1 METFKTTS
9 VRLGAVLWLA
19 VLAGQV
25 CGDEAKKISLA
36 KDISIYVEK
45 GTLTRA
51 FVCMPSVAKMQQ
63 VAAHGQPKELSLL
76 CDRQNPLTPHV
87 AELIAR
93 WGSVNHLTIGVP
105 SGDEHFH
112 WLKLLEPLVQLDTLE
127 LSISGDSAPL
137 LDELAQIKLKVSLLK
152 LTFLTSSVTKKS
164 LEKLM
169 DNQRIGKATVKAF
182 NVLPQDLPISET
194 LSKRLTIEAM
204 K

>member
-1 METFKTTS
+1 METFKAAS
-9 VRLGAVLWLA
+9 VRLGAVLWLI

-25 CGDEAKKISLA
+25 CGDEAKKISLG
-36 KDISIYVEK
+36 KYISIYVEK

-51 FVCMPSVAKMQQ
+51 FVCMPSVARMQQ

-76 CDRQNPLTPHV
+76 CDRQNPLTPQV

-112 WLKLLEPLVQLDTLE
+112 WLKLLEPLVHLDTLE
-127 LSISGDSAPL
+127 LSISGDSASL

-152 LTFLTSSVTKKS
+152 LTFLTSSVTKES

-169 DNQRIGKATVKAF
+169 DNQRIGKATVRAF
-182 NVLPQDLPISET
+182 NVLPQDLPISEP
-194 LSKRLTIEAM
+194 LSKRLTIEVM